1 MDIVGSTYLYTLAT
15 LSTTLVGFTAV
26 VVMFRQVLGGRMT
39 RFDSFLMRTFLLLGV
54 MVTAAAMLP
63 PLLSL
68 WRLDEQSVWRIA
80 SIAFA
85 ISILLFVVILPSRRR
100 VAAGG
105 SMPKEPRI
113 FIAISFIAAV
123 GLAVNAAG
131 FVGDPGA
138 GLYATAL
145 STIFTVFG
153 LALAYVLGLLHRDA
167 TTVDPAVAEPK

>member
-63 PLLSL
+63 PLLGL
-68 WRLDEQSVWRIA
+68 WRLDDRSVWRIA
-80 SIAFA
+80 SIVFA
-85 ISILLFVVILPSRRR
+85 VSILLFVFVLPSRRR

-105 SMPKEPRI
+105 SMPIEPKM
-113 FIAISFIAAV
+113 FITISLIAAA
-123 GLAVNAAG
+123 GLMVNAAG
-131 FVGDPGA
+131 LVGDPGV

-153 LALAYVLGLLHRDA
+153 LALAYVLGLLHRHA
-167 TTVDPAVAEPK
+167 TTADPAVAEPK